1 MVLLCC
7 CFVARYTILVALPLL
22 ARELQNMMD
31 LYHANISDF
40 FSTIAILAIFL
51 FSSFSNMSNTISTNP
66 LTVPIYLGYNDYYL
80 ILVQK

>member
-1 MVLLCC
+1 
-7 CFVARYTILVALPLL
+7 
-22 ARELQNMMD
+22 
-31 LYHANISDF
+31 
-40 FSTIAILAIFL
+40 LAIFL